1 MSRCRLQFDE
11 GEITRYVIWHA
22 RLNQIMVGMDNGT
35 VHILYDPDK
44 SHFGATF
51 IEQTYVGRSLIQ
63 MERSVNE

>member
-1 MSRCRLQFDE
+1 MINRCRLQFDE

-44 SHFGATF
+44 SHFGGYF
-51 IEQTYVGRSLIQ
+51 IEKSYVSHSLIH
-63 MERSVNE
+63 